1 MPAAEMVVL
10 MGSATL
16 LSVKA
21 VLLLAKIKAI
31 NLLDVWMSMD
41 PDMVGLVPPPV
52 LSK

>member
-1 MPAAEMVVL
+1 MPEVVVL
-10 MGSATL
+10 TGSATL

-31 NLLDVWMSMD
+31 NLPDVWMLMD
-41 PDMVGLVPPPV
+41 PDMAGLVPPPV